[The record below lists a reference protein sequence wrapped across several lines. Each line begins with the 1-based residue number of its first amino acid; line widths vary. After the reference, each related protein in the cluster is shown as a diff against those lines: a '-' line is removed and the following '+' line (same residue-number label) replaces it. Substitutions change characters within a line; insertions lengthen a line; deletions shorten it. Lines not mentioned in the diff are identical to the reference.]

1 MAEPLNLDL
10 RGLLGVRAQLALAT
24 LPPQL
29 RRRLLNNALKRVRA
43 QARRNVS
50 GQASPDG
57 SPFPPRKRKGRH
69 HGNRALADTAARRSD
84 THRRHRVVHAR
95 NEALDV
101 L

>member
-43 QARRNVS
+43 RPAATSPASRARTVR
-50 GQASPDG
+50 PL
-57 SPFPPRKRKGRH
+57 
-69 HGNRALADTAARRSD
+69 NRESARAAARCLRAWSSPS
-84 THRRHRVVHAR
+84 T
-95 NEALDV
+95 
-101 L
+101 

>member
-50 GQASPDG
+50 GQQSPDG
-57 SPFPPRKRKGRH
+57 TPFEPRKRK
-69 HGNRALADTAARRSD
+69 AAARCLRAWSSPS
-84 THRRHRVVHAR
+84 T
-95 NEALDV
+95 
-101 L
+101 